1 MKKNALILSASLIL
15 SGCGVGEFYQAP
27 APLVL
32 PAHISKITVRPI
44 VRRVETPGHNIVGWE
59 DKLRLRI
66 QDELIRDGRFVY
78 VNDEANADGVLYGEI
93 SRLLFQPL
101 SYDANNVVQETKLW
115 VVMNIGFYD
124 RVKDQTLWEEPNLEQ
139 EFLYFGSTQPGGL
152 TDDEARDELWDRFA
166 RDVIKRMVEGFG
178 SVTGAS
184 ERKISTETTP
194 EENTPVDVDPNP
206 KPVRREAP
214 PAPY

>member
-1 MKKNALILSASLIL
+1 MKTKAIVLAAAALMF
-15 SGCGVGEFYQAP
+15 GCATGEFYPGP
-27 APLVL
+27 AAVVL
-32 PAHISKITVRPI
+32 PAHIQKITVRPI

-78 VNDEANADGVLYGEI
+78 VNEEAQADGVLFGEI
-93 SRLLFQPL
+93 TRLLFQPL

-115 VVMNIGFYD
+115 VVMDIGFQD
-124 RVKDQTLWEEPNLEQ
+124 RVKGETLWEEKNLEQ
-139 EFLYFGSTQPGGL
+139 EFLYFASTQPGGL

-184 ERKISTETTP
+184 ERKISTDLPPAAEP
-194 EENTPVDVDPNP
+194 SSEV
-206 KPVRREAP
+206 KPQRREAP
-214 PAPY
+214 KAPY

>member
-1 MKKNALILSASLIL
+1 MKTKAIILAGAALLF
-15 SGCGVGEFYQAP
+15 GCATSEFYKGP
-27 APLVL
+27 AAVVL
-32 PAHISKITVRPI
+32 PAHIQKITVRPI

-78 VNDEANADGVLYGEI
+78 VNEEAHADGVLYGEI

-115 VVMNIGFYD
+115 VVMNIGFQD
-124 RVKDQTLWEEPNLEQ
+124 RVKGETLWEEPNLEQ
-139 EFLYFGSTQPGGL
+139 EFLYFSSTQPGGL

-184 ERKISTETTP
+184 ERKISTEQP
-194 EENTPVDVDPNP
+194 PVTEPSSEV
-206 KPVRREAP
+206 KPQRREAP
-214 PAPY
+214 KAPY